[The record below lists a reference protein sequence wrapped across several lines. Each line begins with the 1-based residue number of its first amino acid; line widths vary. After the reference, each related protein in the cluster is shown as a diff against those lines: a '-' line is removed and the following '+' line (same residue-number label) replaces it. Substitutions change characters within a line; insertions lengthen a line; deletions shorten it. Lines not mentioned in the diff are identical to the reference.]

1 MYEKTKEIRP
11 KKMKNLM
18 VEFFVNPPEG
28 TEHGLK
34 LIKSRI
40 CTANIF
46 AMLSTAFGSVTFASV
61 IWLYIL
67 QPKIA
72 IDLKLCS
79 SISVNVTCTV
89 IITANDCKLVVN
101 ICSAVIPTSG
111 SKLQHCGANSISN

>member
-1 MYEKTKEIRP
+1 MSKTKEIRP

-46 AMLSTAFGSVTFASV
+46 AMLSTAFGSVTFAIV
-61 IWLYIL
+61 VWLY
-67 QPKIA
+67 
-72 IDLKLCS
+72 
-79 SISVNVTCTV
+79 SIQSM
-89 IITANDCKLVVN
+89 
-101 ICSAVIPTSG
+101 SA
-111 SKLQHCGANSISN
+111 LNQWLY